1 MPMNYFYDMLVVF
14 LYFAIV
20 FIAGIVVSRR
30 FKGETASDFLTGG
43 KNLNWFQTGLTLIA
57 MSIDTGIMGVAGVGF
72 VWGMSIHPNAAN
84 LWITAPLAAMF
95 LIPIY
100 WRSKIVTTPELL
112 EKRFNV
118 ASRAFFSVIMTV
130 YMVIVMGTSIY
141 LGSLIMTE
149 IFNWPLWLGA
159 AVIML
164 IVGVY
169 VIMGGMK
176 TILRIN
182 IYQSIFIT
190 LTLVAV
196 AVVMIYRIGGL
207 GAFASIKEVNQAGQ
221 VLPSTLLE
229 IDWKLN
235 SKSWYPLPEGLLW
248 AGMAG
253 AAWIA
258 CNFGMAQRLLAAKNE
273 KHAQKAILFT
283 GAGHVFTFL
292 LAYAIGVCIHVLVPE
307 LDNPDASY
315 MRAVLEYFPSG
326 VRGILIAGLLAS
338 LLSTIDGLLSAS
350 STLITS
356 DVYLRFI
363 RPGSSD
369 KNTKKFAR
377 IIQAVIIIAA
387 TLIIPV
393 AAKSTIIMGFIQ
405 SLVADLFGVIIAL
418 FLVGIFSTRATPK
431 AAFYSMLFGT
441 LLAVILDVSTD
452 MNFAWVGV
460 FSFTFSVLATIF
472 LSYFEKPMPREQLR
486 NLTIFTLDGTKGPW
500 VGLKAWPA
508 LWKWIIGIFVGWHL
522 LVVAWEI
529 IIRQL

>member
-1 MPMNYFYDMLVVF
+1 MNYFYDMLVVF
-14 LYFAIV
+14 LYFVIV
-20 FIAGIVVSRR
+20 FVGGIVVSRKY
-30 FKGETASDFLTGG
+30 KGESASDFLTGG
-43 KNLNWFQTGLTLIA
+43 KDLNWFQTGLTLIA

-72 VWGMSIHPNAAN
+72 IWGMTIHPNAVN
-84 LWITAPLAAMF
+84 LWFTAPLAAMF

-118 ASRAFFSVIMTV
+118 ASRAFFSIIMTI

-141 LGSLIMTE
+141 LGALIMTE
-149 IFNWPLWLGA
+149 IFDWPLWVGA

-190 LTLVAV
+190 LTLFAV
-196 AVVMIYRIGGL
+196 AAVMLYKVGGL
-207 GAFASIKEVNQAGQ
+207 GVFASIKEVNQAGQ
-221 VLPSTLLE
+221 ILPSTLLKW
-229 IDWKLN
+229 DWTLSSTN
-235 SKSWYPLPEGLLW
+235 WYPLPSGIAW
-248 AGMAG
+248 AAMAG

-258 CNFGMAQRLLAAKNE
+258 CNFGMAQRLLAAKDE

-292 LAYAIGVCIHVLVPE
+292 MAYSIGVCIRVLIPE

-315 MRAVLEYFPSG
+315 MRAVLDYFPVG

-363 RPGSSD
+363 RPNSND
-369 KNTKKFAR
+369 KTTKKFAR
-377 IIQAVIIIAA
+377 IIQIIIIIAA
-387 TLIIPV
+387 TLIIPM
-393 AAKSTIIMGFIQ
+393 AAKSTIIVGFIQ

-431 AAFYSMLFGT
+431 AAFVSMLLGT
-441 LLAVILDVSTD
+441 ILAVSLDVFTD
-452 MNFAWVGV
+452 MNFTWVGV
-460 FSFTFSVLATIF
+460 FSFGFSVLATIL

-486 NLTIFTLDGTKGPW
+486 NLTVFTLDDTKGPW

-508 LWKWIIGIFVGWHL
+508 LWKWIVGIFVGWHL
-522 LVVAWEI
+522 LIIFWEYL
-529 IIRQL
+529 IRHI